1 MKRLPSIATLLL
13 GVVFC
18 LSLGFWLSRWIKAP
32 ARSIQ
37 AVTVQSAEP
46 NGNWGSIFGLPPQ
59 QQVQATD
66 VQLKGVIF
74 AKHQADSQVI
84 VSLNNQA
91 NQAVRMNQDIGNG
104 AILKEVGNN
113 YIVISNAGSERRIEL
128 PANAHN
134 MSGLSIQIAAPATPP
149 MAPPSI
155 PAVAPGHSPAPAY
168 PNAAPQVTPGLPT
181 ASLPGNMGAS
191 Q

>member
-1 MKRLPSIATLLL
+1 MKRLPIVATILVF
-13 GVVFC
+13 VVFC

-32 ARSIQ
+32 SRNIQ
-37 AVTVQSAEP
+37 AAALQSNEP

-66 VQLKGVIF
+66 VQLKGLIF
-74 AKHQADSQVI
+74 AKNPADSQVI

-91 NQAVRMNQDIGNG
+91 NQAIRMNQDIGNG

-113 YIVISNAGSERRIEL
+113 YVVISNAGSDRRIEL
-128 PANAHN
+128 PANAQN
-134 MSGLSIQIAAPATPP
+134 MAGLSIQMAAPPP
-149 MAPPSI
+149 LAPPSI
-155 PAVAPGHSPAPAY
+155 PALPPAHTPAPSY
-168 PNAAPQVTPGLPT
+168 PQAAPQVTPGMPT
-181 ASLPGNMGAS
+181 ASLPGNMGVT